1 MGYKTRK
8 SPILATLPFSDENIN
23 RLINAADPEA
33 EVDRE
38 SLRDDLADVSWE
50 YLMQSPRDS
59 QQSLKHQI
67 ELVAGAAGRIEEL
80 LRDKD
85 DLVVHLITGCN
96 YTQSYKTWDEMIA
109 ASGECR
115 LQVDSCVSNLEMM
128 RDWLTGRFCE
138 LVRES
143 QRIEG
148 RTDLNVKLFHEDL
161 AGVFEKHFK
170 VDKRAK
176 GKAGI
181 SRDIFNKVDGPYLR
195 FACAFAEIAGV
206 VKPDGRPYE
215 KASIAEFIRGR
226 AGSKRKRRSGQP
238 SETT

>member
-1 MGYKTRK
+1 M
-8 SPILATLPFSDENIN
+8 ILATLPFSDENIN
-23 RLINAADPEA
+23 RLISEADPEA
-33 EVDRE
+33 AVDRE
-38 SLRDDLADVSWE
+38 SLRDDLAGIYWD
-50 YLMQSPRDS
+50 YLTRSPKETSQSVTR
-59 QQSLKHQI
+59 QL
-67 ELVAGAAGRIEEL
+67 ELVAGAAGRIGEL

-85 DLVVHLITGCN
+85 DLAIYLIRGCN
-96 YTQSYKTWDEMIA
+96 YTKMHKTAEKMIA

-115 LQVDSCVSNLEMM
+115 LQVDSWVSNLEMM
-128 RDWLTGRFCE
+128 RDWLIESFCQ
-138 LVRES
+138 LAREN
-143 QRIEG
+143 QKIEG
-148 RTDLNVKLFHEDL
+148 RVELNVKLFQEEL
-161 AGVFEKHFK
+161 FGAFRKHFR

-226 AGSKRKRRSGQP
+226 AGSKRKRRSGQR